1 VIIVS
6 FQETLTQWNTVIN
19 IIITITIF
27 ISYQRV
33 LFGKK
38 SFLTKVAGDW
48 FGNDMLSKAN
58 VDDVR
63 LFINIIS
70 NGSMVVAGIDLATVA
85 FVTSGVINNP
95 SNVDFVVGIVMMLLS
110 VVLLFWSFGF
120 SVHTLLGI
128 NRTPETQLV
137 MIAFRIMTYLSGL
150 GLFFFLIGLLWAVST
165 INPLFSVITAI
176 GHFIVTGVLFA
187 VGNRANVM
195 LSGSS

>member
-27 ISYQRV
+27 ISYQMV

-38 SFLTKVAGDW
+38 SLLTKLAGGW
-48 FGNDMLSKAN
+48 FGDDTLSKAN
-58 VDDVR
+58 IDDFR

-85 FVTSGVINNP
+85 FIASGVMNNP
-95 SNVDFVVGIVMMLLS
+95 SNIDIVVGIVMMLLS

-120 SVHTLLGI
+120 SIHTLLGI
-128 NRTPETQLV
+128 NRTRETQLT
-137 MIAFRIMTYLSGL
+137 MTAFRIMTYLSGL
-150 GLFFFLIGLLWAVST
+150 GLFFFLIGLLWAVSM

-176 GHFIVTGVLFA
+176 GYFIVTGVLFA
-187 VGNRANVM
+187 VGSRANAAA
-195 LSGSS
+195 